1 MFGLVGRI
9 DVVPEA
15 YRRYVCQGVTAST
28 RDTLAAKRQ
37 AATNEASEL
46 SDFFYINLVIGLF
59 RNIAN
64 IVEEGG
70 KLVASLPMG
79 QPGFKR
85 ANPTWPKPSEC

>member
-1 MFGLVGRI
+1 MFRLVGRI

-15 YRRYVCQGVTAST
+15 YGCYVCQGVTASA

-59 RNIAN
+59 QHIAN
-64 IVEEGG
+64 IVEERG
-70 KLVASLPMG
+70 KLVVSLPMG
-79 QPGFKR
+79 QPGSKKGQPDQ
-85 ANPTWPKPSEC
+85 AQAQ